1 MKFNENLKY
10 LRKEAKLTQ
19 EQLAEKLNVS
29 RQAVTKWE
37 SGQSLPDIQ
46 NLKEM
51 VDMFGVTMDA
61 LVGDIGTKKESVMNK
76 KINDIGYFIFG
87 IVILFLFVINS
98 ISETVGSITG
108 DENKK
113 IISYIIL
120 GIIGFLLMIF
130 LLKAYLLNTNQIII
144 NMKDNAEAQKDRKKY
159 IFNKYKSYSIGNI
172 VFSVIFNLQS
182 YDAGFREFG
191 INFLETFAIYSILTF
206 FLAVIN
212 YRDLEKKVKELNKD

>member
-51 VDMFGVTMDA
+51 ADMFGVTMDA

-87 IVILFLFVINS
+87 IVIYYF
-98 ISETVGSITG
+98 
-108 DENKK
+108 
-113 IISYIIL
+113 
-120 GIIGFLLMIF
+120 
-130 LLKAYLLNTNQIII
+130 YLL
-144 NMKDNAEAQKDRKKY
+144 
-159 IFNKYKSYSIGNI
+159 
-172 VFSVIFNLQS
+172 
-182 YDAGFREFG
+182 
-191 INFLETFAIYSILTF
+191 
-206 FLAVIN
+206 
-212 YRDLEKKVKELNKD
+212 